1 MVKYS
6 AVDVEQML
14 SNLDLMGSNRTE
26 IPPGQISLSAGIML
40 TYACLMSSFMK
51 RDVFILLSACFS
63 IIYKIYFRKVVPCIT
78 CLKSYLISS
87 ENITV
92 SQTY

>member
-40 TYACLMSSFMK
+40 TYACLMTSFMK
-51 RDVFILLSACFS
+51 EMYSFCYLHAFLLFLKFIFG
-63 IIYKIYFRKVVPCIT
+63 R
-78 CLKSYLISS
+78 
-87 ENITV
+87 
-92 SQTY
+92 

>member
-26 IPPGQISLSAGIML
+26 IPPWA
-40 TYACLMSSFMK
+40 
-51 RDVFILLSACFS
+51 
-63 IIYKIYFRKVVPCIT
+63 
-78 CLKSYLISS
+78 
-87 ENITV
+87 N
-92 SQTY
+92 